1 MRIIAWRI
9 EATTEDGVDHSIA
22 DMPNRLAR
30 DIDEWLFE
38 HIEPNLNSTRVQV
51 LEAQIKQMKE
61 QMEVCAY
68 GKRELMELMALE
80 EELYEALITGE
91 EE

>member
-38 HIEPNLNSTRVQV
+38 HIEPNL
-51 LEAQIKQMKE
+51 
-61 QMEVCAY
+61 
-68 GKRELMELMALE
+68 
-80 EELYEALITGE
+80 YESSGVRGSD
-91 EE
+91 

>member
-1 MRIIAWRI
+1 MTRIIAWRI
-9 EATTEDGVDHSIA
+9 EVTTEDGVDHSIA

-61 QMEVCAY
+61 QMEVTSY
-68 GKRELMELMALE
+68 GSRDLFELSRLE
-80 EELYEALITGE
+80 VELYEALISE

>member
-9 EATTEDGVDHSIA
+9 EVTTEDGVDHSIA

-38 HIEPNLNSTRVQV
+38 HIEPKLNSTRVQV

-61 QMEVCAY
+61 QMEVTSY
-68 GKRELMELMALE
+68 GRRDLMELTRLE
-80 EELYEALITGE
+80 EELYEALISE
-91 EE
+91 EEE

>member
-9 EATTEDGVDHSIA
+9 EVTTEDGMNHSVA

-38 HIEPNLNSTRVQV
+38 EVEPTLKSTRVQQ
-51 LEAQIKQMKE
+51 LQAEIKQMKE
-61 QMEVCAY
+61 QMEVTSY
-68 GKRELMELMALE
+68 GKRDLMELTRLE
-80 EELYEALITGE
+80 EELHEALHE